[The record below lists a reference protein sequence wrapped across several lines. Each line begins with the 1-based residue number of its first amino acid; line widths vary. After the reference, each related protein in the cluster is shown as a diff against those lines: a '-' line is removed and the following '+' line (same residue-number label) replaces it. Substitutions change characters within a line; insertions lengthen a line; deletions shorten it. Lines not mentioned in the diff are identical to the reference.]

1 MYYVL
6 SIMLATESLKMIK
19 AGPSSEKHTDVSVD
33 RFQCN
38 IIYNVREST
47 QNRVD
52 GKSLIF

>member
-6 SIMLATESLKMIK
+6 SIMLATESLKMNK
-19 AGPSSEKHTDVSVD
+19 GPSSEKHTEVSVD
-33 RFQCN
+33 WFQCN